1 MTANSEQIDYW
12 NGEAGERWAS
22 YDDMMSRLL
31 APIAELLL
39 EHAPPEGARA
49 ALDVGCGGG
58 SQSLLLARRLGA
70 GAKVTGVDI
79 SGPLLEVARQ
89 RAADVDE
96 QLEFLQA
103 DAAVHDFAPASFD
116 LLFSRFGVM
125 FFDDPE
131 AAFSNLHRALAPGA
145 PLLFACWQSLKDN
158 PWVWLALQAALQYV
172 PPPPPP
178 QPLEPGPFAFADPAR
193 VQGILDR
200 AGFHSI
206 DIHPQPITLHWGEG
220 ETLADQV
227 RELVQIG
234 PVGRLLADQPK
245 EVRQQV
251 RESIAEAL
259 VPYYDGKTLVLEGA
273 TWFVSARA

>member
-39 EHAPPEGARA
+39 DHAPPAGARA

-58 SQSLLLARRLGA
+58 SQSLLLAQRLGA

-79 SGPLLEVARQ
+79 SAPLLEVARR
-89 RAADVDE
+89 RAE
-96 QLEFLQA
+96 QVEAELEFLQA
-103 DAAVHDFAPASFD
+103 DAAAHEFAAGSFD

-125 FFDDPE
+125 FFDNPE
-131 AAFSNLHRALAPGA
+131 AAFTNLHRALAPGA
-145 PLLFACWQSLKDN
+145 PLLFCCWQALKDN
-158 PWVWLALQAALQYV
+158 PWVWLALQAALQHI

-178 QPLEPGPFAFADPAR
+178 QPGEPGPFAFADPDR
-193 VQGILDR
+193 VRGILAG
-200 AGFHSI
+200 AGFQDI
-206 DIHPQPITLHWGEG
+206 DIRPQPITLHWGEG

-245 EVRQQV
+245 DVRETV
-251 RESIAEAL
+251 RESIAEVLA
-259 VPYYDGKTLVLEGA
+259 PYYDGDTLVLEGA